1 MQCLTFLGLQPVR
14 AWRLAAHRARSS
26 CWSELAHA
34 ACRVLACR
42 QSVQPFNS
50 RRAQACQMQPAC
62 CAKHCTVHAQ
72 LPMKAAS
79 MPLQDLETIL
89 ICTQVSPR
97 TCPRA
102 PMTAGRLTQAKHCTV
117 CIQLPMQGKTKD
129 LTDYA
134 TLIR

>member
-1 MQCLTFLGLQPVR
+1 
-14 AWRLAAHRARSS
+14 
-26 CWSELAHA
+26 
-34 ACRVLACR
+34 
-42 QSVQPFNS
+42 
-50 RRAQACQMQPAC
+50 MQPAC
-62 CAKHCTVHAQ
+62 CAKHYTVHAQ

-79 MPLQDLETIL
+79 MPRQDLETTL
-89 ICTQVSPR
+89 ICIQQVSTR

-134 TLIR
+134 TLIRYGLT